1 MPLGGGGDGEEI
13 YKSMQGSIL
22 SNLINKITV
31 TQSITNL
38 IVFWMHTLIQKIQT
52 IDMCLQLSVINV

>member
-38 IVFWMHTLIQKIQT
+38 IVFLNAYINTKNSNNRYVSATL
-52 IDMCLQLSVINV
+52 CN